1 MWLVQNGPR
10 CMAGKRLVCIYF
22 SSKFLLLSLFL
33 LFSILFLS
41 CCFSFG
47 LSLFLL
53 FLCSSPHSAVAA
65 KSTRSEFK
73 RLPFFCCRWAVTAWT
88 NQCTCI
94 CTCIYSISLQPF
106 ENPMCTPEG
115 VVFDLMWVV
124 LLSIFFSYLHQYT
137 SIGASY
143 RTWGSTAIIQWQEKY
158 VYLQH
163 CTSQPLNHGVI
174 KPNSPWMPRHWSNWI
189 STRIQTVPNC
199 CNIRLANVT
208 RICVLVCSGKYHC
221 PVTFKVFNE
230 NSHIVAIRVT
240 GNVYAYEVRCGET
253 GQISWQLWELVCF

>member
-10 CMAGKRLVCIYF
+10 CMAGKRLVCIYIIWIFLSTSLPF
-22 SSKFLLLSLFL
+22 SPLFYPFLVLLLL
-33 LFSILFLS
+33 LWSFSVSAVF
-41 CCFSFG
+41 F
-47 LSLFLL
+47 
-53 FLCSSPHSAVAA
+53 CSSPHSAVAA

-137 SIGASY
+137 STGASY

-158 VYLQH
+158 VHLQH
-163 CTSQPLNHGVI
+163 YTS
-174 KPNSPWMPRHWSNWI
+174 
-189 STRIQTVPNC
+189 
-199 CNIRLANVT
+199 
-208 RICVLVCSGKYHC
+208 
-221 PVTFKVFNE
+221 
-230 NSHIVAIRVT
+230 
-240 GNVYAYEVRCGET
+240 
-253 GQISWQLWELVCF
+253 